1 MNFINM
7 DILDLIIMKMDT
19 DMDTVMVMEADV
31 DMD

>member
-7 DILDLIIMKMDT
+7 NIVDLIIMKMDT

-31 DMD
+31 DLD